1 MSDFEK
7 ILLTHI
13 RIWTEILTTQQI
25 FTWNWF
31 RIIKLPWTTC
41 FQNFFLSFYI
51 VKMSKLT
58 FSHFLWKLI
67 AESEVFGKKTFF
79 EPKNLRKIG
88 FWINFFTTPQT
99 FKQNNYFLSKFKL
112 NIHKASKLE
121 SRFLPRISFRWKN
134 CFQKIKLCWKTRSQ
148 GIIYLVNIHQK
159 KVKIGFFAHSWKS
172 CSRKSCF
179 FFFIKGFLDKIS
191 WNFSVFE
198 SFVVHV
204 IFWIKN
210 FKCVRLR
217 AVFSQP
223 DKFWIEILERVGF
236 RKKVLQRIR
245 FWSEIDL

>member
-1 MSDFEK
+1 MKLVSNHQASLDNLLSKFSFCHFTSLKCQSWRFPTFLENLLLRAKFLGKKHSLNRKIWGKSDFESIFLQRLRLLHK
-7 ILLTHI
+7 IITSCQSLNWISTKRQNLNQDFYHALVFDEKTVF
-13 RIWTEILTTQQI
+13 RKSNFVGKLALKESFIWSIYT
-25 FTWNWF
+25 
-31 RIIKLPWTTC
+31 K
-41 FQNFFLSFYI
+41 
-51 VKMSKLT
+51 KK
-58 FSHFLWKLI
+58 WKLAFLRI
-67 AESEVFGKKTFF
+67 LGKVVP
-79 EPKNLRKIG
+79 E
-88 FWINFFTTPQT
+88 
-99 FKQNNYFLSKFKL
+99 
-112 NIHKASKLE
+112 
-121 SRFLPRISFRWKN
+121 
-134 CFQKIKLCWKTRSQ
+134 
-148 GIIYLVNIHQK
+148 
-159 KVKIGFFAHSWKS
+159 KVD
-172 CSRKSCF
+172 F